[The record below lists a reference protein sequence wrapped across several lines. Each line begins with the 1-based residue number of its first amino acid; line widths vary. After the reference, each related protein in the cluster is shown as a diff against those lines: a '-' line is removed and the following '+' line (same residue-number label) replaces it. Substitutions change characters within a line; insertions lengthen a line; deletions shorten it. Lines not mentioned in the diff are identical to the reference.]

1 MIQITNLTKKFGDF
15 TAVDDMN
22 LTIEDGI
29 IYGLLGP
36 NGAGKSTTLKMM
48 TGILKPTQGDII
60 INGSSI
66 ISDSMEAKEQIGY
79 VSDSPDMF
87 LAMKGSEYLSFIA
100 STFKMGK
107 REAKEKSLSL
117 AEEFDLKDSL
127 NSYIA
132 DYSHGMR
139 QKLFLIGA
147 LMHNPSVFILDEP
160 MTGLDPSSMYKMKE
174 IMRRHADEGNTVLF
188 STHVL
193 DVAEKLCDRIGI
205 INKGQLIFTGRLD
218 ELRERRDEEGSSLEQ
233 LFLELTDE

>member
-22 LTIEDGI
+22 LAIEDGI

-48 TGILKPTQGDII
+48 TGILKPTEGDIV

-66 ISDSMEAKEQIGY
+66 ISDSMEAKKQIGY

-87 LAMKGSEYLSFIA
+87 LAMKGSEYLAFIA

-107 REAKEKSLSL
+107 QEAQEKSLSL

-127 NSYIA
+127 NSYIT

-147 LMHNPSVFILDEP
+147 LIHDPSVFILDEP

-174 IMRRHADEGNTVLF
+174 IMRRHADAGNTVLF

-205 INKGQLIFTGRLD
+205 INKGQLIFTGTLD
-218 ELRERRDEEGSSLEQ
+218 ELRDRRNEEGSSLEQ

>member
-1 MIQITNLTKKFGDF
+1 MIQIQNLTKKFGDF

-22 LTIEDGI
+22 LTIEPGI

-48 TGILKPTQGDII
+48 TGILKPTEGDIF
-60 INGSSI
+60 INNSSI
-66 ISDSMEAKEQIGY
+66 ISDPVNAKKQIGY

-87 LAMKGSEYLSFIA
+87 LSMKGSEYLAFIA
-100 STFKMGK
+100 SVFKMN
-107 REAKEKSLSL
+107 KEDAQRKSLSL

-147 LMHNPSVFILDEP
+147 LIHNPSVFILDEP

-193 DVAEKLCDRIGI
+193 DVAEKLCDQIGI
-205 INKGQLIFTGRLD
+205 INKGQLLFSGSLN
-218 ELRERRDEEGSSLEQ
+218 ELREFRNEDESSLET